1 MSKLNKEK
9 PYGEIFGA
17 SNGARYEQDGKQF
30 NALGDPLS
38 APEPAKAKS
47 AKAKAPAL
55 EADTLAPASQVLVQ
69 LGEQ

>member
-38 APEPAKAKS
+38 APEPTKAKP
-47 AKAKAPAL
+47 AKVKAPAL
-55 EADTLAPASQVLVQ
+55 EDDALAPASQLLAQ